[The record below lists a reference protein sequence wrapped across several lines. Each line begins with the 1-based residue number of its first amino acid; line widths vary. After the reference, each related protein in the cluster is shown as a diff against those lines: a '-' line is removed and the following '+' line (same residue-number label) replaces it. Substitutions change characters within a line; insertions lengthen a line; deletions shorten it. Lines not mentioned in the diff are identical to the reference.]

1 MNKRLS
7 RSDYIFSLIIIFML
21 ICVVGA
27 FFYGIQLGTDRV
39 EAKQQELVDKKTEL
53 AKGMTSYNQS
63 YLVSFYHTIYLPFK
77 EFQTVWFKD
86 MNDIDI
92 RGNTLDPAAL
102 IKELSKLA
110 SAKYDTVVTQ
120 SMPSTS
126 PLLQEA
132 HKNYLKSLKLFS
144 DAAKSFQSK
153 ANSIQVNV
161 LAAEIEKDAYFK
173 EAKSFALQA
182 QKQFYDSIVLWNET
196 VEVDA
201 LKGALFVNHDP
212 LPLTEW
218 NQMNFNIKNQYVT
231 GIMLKNKY
239 FKPYNPQ
246 DLLIGIDEMIKS
258 GQAKKMNV
266 NTVQALTDILVGTGA
281 VRQDDFI
288 QGKMKW
294 YGTEKIPQLPFFF
307 STN

>member
-7 RSDYIFSLIIIFML
+7 RSDYIFSLIFIFML
-21 ICVVGA
+21 ICIIGA
-27 FFYGIQLGTDRV
+27 FFYGIQLGTQRV
-39 EAKQQELVDKKTEL
+39 EAQQQALLDKK
-53 AKGMTSYNQS
+53 AKIAKEMTSYNQS

-86 MNDIDI
+86 MNDIEI

-110 SAKYDTVVTQ
+110 SAKYDTVLPQT
-120 SMPSTS
+120 MPSTS
-126 PLLQEA
+126 PLLQDA
-132 HKNYLKSLKLFS
+132 HQNYLKSLKLFS
-144 DAAKSFQSK
+144 QAAKTFESK
-153 ANSIQVNV
+153 ANSMQVNV
-161 LAAEIEKDAYFK
+161 LATEIEKDAYFSQ
-173 EAKSFALQA
+173 AKTFALQA
-182 QKQFYDSIVLWNET
+182 QNQFYESIVMWNET
-196 VEVDA
+196 VEA
-201 LKGALFVNHDP
+201 NTLKGVDFVKHDP
-212 LPLTEW
+212 LPLSEW
-218 NQMNFNIKNQYVT
+218 NQMNFNLKNQYVT
-231 GIMLKNKY
+231 GLMLKNKY

-246 DLLIGIDEMIKS
+246 DLVISMDDMVKS

-266 NTVQALTDILVGTGA
+266 NSVQQLTDILVATGA

-294 YGTEKIPQLPFFF
+294 YGNEKIPQLPFFF

>member
-7 RSDYIFSLIIIFML
+7 RSDYIFSLIFIFML
-21 ICVVGA
+21 ICVIGA
-27 FFYGIQLGTDRV
+27 FFYGIQLGTERV
-39 EAKQQELVDKKTEL
+39 QAKQQDLLDKKIEI

-86 MNDIDI
+86 MSDIDI

-110 SAKYDTVVTQ
+110 SAKYDNIVSQ

-126 PLLQEA
+126 PLLVEA
-132 HKNYLKSLKLFS
+132 QKNYLKSLKLFS
-144 DAAKSFQSK
+144 QAAKTFESK
-153 ANSIQVNV
+153 ANSLQINV
-161 LAAEIEKDAYFK
+161 LASEIEKDAYFTQAK
-173 EAKSFALQA
+173 EFALQA
-182 QKQFYDSIVLWNET
+182 QNQFYESIVMWNET
-196 VEVDA
+196 VEA
-201 LKGALFVNHDP
+201 NSLKGADFIKHDP

-218 NQMNFNIKNQYVT
+218 NQMNFNLKNHYIT
-231 GIMLKNKY
+231 GIMLANKY
-239 FKPYNPQ
+239 FKNYNPQ
-246 DLLIGIDEMIKS
+246 DLVIGIDDMVKS

-266 NTVQALTDILVGTGA
+266 NSIQQLVDILVGTGA

>member
-7 RSDYIFSLIIIFML
+7 RSDYIFSVIIIFML
-21 ICVVGA
+21 LGVVGA
-27 FFYGIQLGTDRV
+27 FFYGIQLGTERV
-39 EAKQQELVDKKTEL
+39 EAKQQELLDKDIEK
-53 AKGMTSYNQS
+53 AKGETSYNQS

-86 MNDIDI
+86 MNDIEI

-126 PLLQEA
+126 PLLQDA

-144 DAAKSFQSK
+144 EAAKSFQTK
-153 ANSIQVNV
+153 ANSMQVNV
-161 LAAEIEKDAYFK
+161 LASEIDKDAYFI

-196 VEVDA
+196 VEVNA
-201 LKGALFVNHDP
+201 LKGALFVGHDP

-218 NQMNFNIKNQYVT
+218 NQMNFNIKNQYIT
-231 GIMLKNKY
+231 AIMLKNKY

-246 DLLIGIDEMIKS
+246 DLLIGIDDMIKS

-266 NTVQALTDILVGTGA
+266 STVQELTDILVGTGA

-294 YGTEKIPQLPFFF
+294 YGAEKIPQLPFFF

>member
-1 MNKRLS
+1 
-7 RSDYIFSLIIIFML
+7 ML
-21 ICVVGA
+21 ICVIGA
-27 FFYGIQLGTDRV
+27 FFYGIQLGTARV
-39 EAKQQELVDKKTEL
+39 EANQQVLIDKKAEI

-86 MNDIDI
+86 MNDIEI
-92 RGNTLDPAAL
+92 RGATIDPAAL

-110 SAKYDTVVTQ
+110 SAKYETVVTQ
-120 SMPSTS
+120 SMPATS

-132 HKNYLKSLKLFS
+132 QKNYLKSLKLFS
-144 DAAKSFQSK
+144 QAAKTFESK
-153 ANSIQVNV
+153 ANSLQVSI
-161 LAAEIEKDAYFK
+161 LASEIEKDTYFR

-196 VEVDA
+196 VEANA
-201 LKGALFVNHDP
+201 LKGASFVNKNP
-212 LPLTEW
+212 LPLSKW
-218 NQMNFNIKNQYVT
+218 NQMNVNLKNQYIT

-246 DLLIGIDEMIKS
+246 DLVIGIDDMIKS
-258 GQAKKMNV
+258 GQANKMKLNM
-266 NTVQALTDILVGTGA
+266 VQELADILVGTGA
-281 VRQDDFI
+281 IRQDDFI
-288 QGKMKW
+288 LGKMKW